1 MKALNYVP
9 LYIKPFFFRAENIYD
24 ANMAL
29 IFSQRPHLHAH
40 VALFDV
46 VDIIKELD
54 EDILLTNHETKKQDK
69 FTLARNENLIQIELG
84 SKIAT

>member
-1 MKALNYVP
+1 M
-9 LYIKPFFFRAENIYD
+9 FRCISNLSFLRAQPIYD

-29 IFSQRPHLHAH
+29 IFSQRPRLQGH

-46 VDIIKELD
+46 VYIAKELD
-54 EDILLTNHETKKQDK
+54 KDILLTNHETKKQDK
-69 FTLARNENLIQIELG
+69 FTFTRNENLIQIELG